1 MKKFTKNSSVEIV
14 LYVRNKKIYC
24 NFMSIFKSEDKEKK
38 ILEESI
44 KKLDVKYAKI
54 AIELERLKK
63 LSEKIDKIESK
74 LKGLDDIVSAGGMSL
89 QPRTISVKTKE
100 AIRLILQKYGKVTAS
115 ELSKLIKLSRTRCNE
130 YLKEMEEEG
139 LLFSLIDSRKKFYSL
154 RQ

>member
-1 MKKFTKNSSVEIV
+1 
-14 LYVRNKKIYC
+14 
-24 NFMSIFKSEDKEKK
+24 MSIFKSEDNEKK
-38 ILEESI
+38 ILEENI

-54 AIELERLKK
+54 AIELEILKK
-63 LSEKIDKIESK
+63 LSEKIDKIEAK
-74 LKGLDDIVSAGGMSL
+74 LKGIDDIVSAGGMSL

-139 LLFSLIDSRKKFYSL
+139 ILFSLIDSRKKLYSL

>member
-1 MKKFTKNSSVEIV
+1 
-14 LYVRNKKIYC
+14 
-24 NFMSIFKSEDKEKK
+24 MSIFKSEDKEKK
-38 ILEESI
+38 ILEESV
-44 KKLDVKYAKI
+44 KKLDARYAKI

-100 AIRLILQKYGKVTAS
+100 AIRLILQKYGKITPS
-115 ELSKLIKLSRTRCNE
+115 ELSRLIKLSRTRCNE
-130 YLKEMEEEG
+130 YLKEMENEG
-139 LLFSLIDSRKKFYSL
+139 LLLSIIDSRKKFYSI

>member
-1 MKKFTKNSSVEIV
+1 MA
-14 LYVRNKKIYC
+14 L
-24 NFMSIFKSEDKEKK
+24 FKSEDKEKK
-38 ILEESI
+38 ILEEGI
-44 KKLDVKYAKI
+44 KKLHLEYAKI
-54 AIELERLKK
+54 SIELERLKK

-74 LKGLDDIVSAGGMSL
+74 LKGLDDIVSAGGMTL

>member
-1 MKKFTKNSSVEIV
+1 
-14 LYVRNKKIYC
+14 
-24 NFMSIFKSEDKEKK
+24 MSIFKSEDKEKK
-38 ILEESI
+38 ILRENI

-74 LKGLDDIVSAGGMSL
+74 LKGLDDIIASGGMSL
-89 QPRTISVKTKE
+89 QPRTIAVKTKE
-100 AIRLILQKYGKVTAS
+100 AIKLILQKYGKVTAS

-139 LLFSLIDSRKKFYSL
+139 ILLSVIDSRKKLYSL

>member
-1 MKKFTKNSSVEIV
+1 
-14 LYVRNKKIYC
+14 
-24 NFMSIFKSEDKEKK
+24 MSIFKSEDKEKK
-38 ILEESI
+38 ILEEGI

-74 LKGLDDIVSAGGMSL
+74 LKGLDDIISAGGMSL

-115 ELSKLIKLSRTRCNE
+115 ELSRLIKLSRTRCNE
-130 YLKEMEEEG
+130 YLKDMEEEG
-139 LLFSLIDSRKKFYSL
+139 LLFSIIDSRKKFYSL

>member
-1 MKKFTKNSSVEIV
+1 
-14 LYVRNKKIYC
+14 
-24 NFMSIFKSEDKEKK
+24 MSIFKSEDKERK
-38 ILEESI
+38 ILEDSI
-44 KKLDVKYAKI
+44 KKLHVSYAKI
-54 AIELERLKK
+54 SIELERLKK

-74 LKGLDDIVSAGGMSL
+74 LKGLDDIVSAGGMTL
-89 QPRTISVKTKE
+89 QPRTVSVKTKE

-139 LLFSLIDSRKKFYSL
+139 ILFSIIDSRKKLYSI

>member
-1 MKKFTKNSSVEIV
+1 
-14 LYVRNKKIYC
+14 
-24 NFMSIFKSEDKEKK
+24 MSIFKSEDNEKK
-38 ILEESI
+38 ILEENI

-63 LSEKIDKIESK
+63 LSEKIDKIEAK
-74 LKGLDDIVSAGGMSL
+74 LKGIDDIVSAGGMSL

-139 LLFSLIDSRKKFYSL
+139 ILFSLIDSRKKLYSL